1 MGKKIIMKHIRYI
14 GFLFL
19 FVFASAQ
26 KGTAEKVL
34 FVGNSFTFYFNLPLV
49 VESMA
54 KEKGINLDVY
64 QSTAGGASLR
74 DHWTGKKNLSTK
86 NKIQNGMFDKII
98 LQDYSTNP
106 VNKTQESMDYFKRFI
121 DLSESINA
129 NVYIYGTW
137 PVPLMK
143 GARYDGIDPIQYAL
157 KPILSDN
164 VTLVPV
170 GTAFRLFQAQYPEI
184 SLYTSDN
191 KHPSPVGTYL
201 AACVFLKV
209 LTGKSPKGLY
219 RRFDRKDEN
228 GKKVFLGM
236 VETSDAKKCQQIV
249 HSMNIK

>member
-1 MGKKIIMKHIRYI
+1 MEKKIIIKHIRYI

-19 FVFASAQ
+19 IVFASAQ
-26 KGTAEKVL
+26 KGKTEKVL

-54 KEKGINLDVY
+54 KEKGIDLDVF
-64 QSTAGGASLR
+64 QSTAGGASLK
-74 DHWTGKKNLSTK
+74 DHWTGKKSLSTK
-86 NKIQNGMFDKII
+86 YKIQNGKFDKII

-106 VNKTQESMDYFKRFI
+106 VKKPQESMDYFKRFI
-121 DLSESINA
+121 DLSESVNA

-143 GARYDGIDPIQYAL
+143 GTSYDGIDPIQYAL
-157 KPILSDN
+157 KPILYDN

-170 GTAFRLFQAQYPEI
+170 GTAFRQFQAEYPEI

-191 KHPSPVGTYL
+191 KHPSPVGAYL

-219 RRFDRKDEN
+219 RRFDRKDES
-228 GKKVFLGM
+228 GKKIYLGM
-236 VETSDAKKCQQIV
+236 VEKSDAKKCQVIV
-249 HSMNIK
+249 DKIDI

>member
-1 MGKKIIMKHIRYI
+1 MKRIWFI
-14 GFLFL
+14 GFLLFL
-19 FVFASAQ
+19 TIL
-26 KGTAEKVL
+26 TADDNRSEKVL
-34 FVGNSFTFYFNLPLV
+34 FVGNSFTFYFNMPLV

-54 KEKGINLDVY
+54 KEKGIDLDVY
-64 QSTAGGASLR
+64 QSTAGGASLK

-86 NKIQNGMFDKII
+86 YKIQNGSFDKII

-106 VNKTQESMDYFKRFI
+106 VKKTQESMDYFKRFI
-121 DLSESINA
+121 DLSESVNA
-129 NVYIYGTW
+129 NVYIFGTW

-143 GARYDGIDPIQYAL
+143 GTSYEGIDPIQYAL

-164 VTLVPV
+164 ATLVPV
-170 GTAFRLFQAQYPEI
+170 GTAFRLFQAEYPEI

-219 RRFDRKDEN
+219 RRFDRKDES

-249 HSMNIK
+249 QSMNIK